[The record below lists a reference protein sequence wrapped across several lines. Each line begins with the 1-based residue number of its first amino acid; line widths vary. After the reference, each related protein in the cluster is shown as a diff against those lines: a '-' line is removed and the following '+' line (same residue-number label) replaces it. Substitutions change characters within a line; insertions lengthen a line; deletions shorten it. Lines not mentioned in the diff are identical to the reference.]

1 MFFFFESK
9 SYCCYNEPQQQH
21 FVLQNFCSWN
31 VSLLSSL
38 WILSKVNQSQSGQSR
53 QVLIDL
59 VLFYFFG
66 LESIKN
72 QLNGFINWF
81 TMWLIQM
88 QCNGLTVEWIH
99 HRKSDEPY
107 HESHEFIIEFQFFIE
122 SN

>member
-1 MFFFFESK
+1 M
-9 SYCCYNEPQQQH
+9 
-21 FVLQNFCSWN
+21 
-31 VSLLSSL
+31 
-38 WILSKVNQSQSGQSR
+38 NQSQSGQSR

-72 QLNGFINWF
+72 QLNGFIKWF
-81 TMWLIQM
+81 TMWLIQI